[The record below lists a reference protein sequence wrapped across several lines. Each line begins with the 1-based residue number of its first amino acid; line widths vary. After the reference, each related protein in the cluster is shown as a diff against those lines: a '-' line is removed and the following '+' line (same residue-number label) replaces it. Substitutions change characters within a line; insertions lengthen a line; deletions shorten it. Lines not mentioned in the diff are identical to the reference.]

1 MTKQFN
7 INELQLKYLE
17 LETLLDI
24 TNELNS
30 FENVSVLLQE
40 ILIKSCA
47 VLNASSGL
55 ILMQNNNSD
64 LFQIEAEFNIDV
76 EALKGIIFNKKKGFF
91 NEVNQN
97 RKPLAVEI
105 LNDPFLSR
113 TNCTFGLIAP
123 LLDKKDLVGV
133 IVLFDKESRAGISSF
148 DDSDTNMLSA
158 IASQAGVAYNNI
170 KLMEN
175 IKEAKTFND
184 NIMQSIVTGVF
195 TTNLMGEI
203 SHVNRAAAAIINLER
218 EMVIG
223 NHYEYVFESNEII
236 NALISKCE
244 EVLATISETQIQI
257 DCNGKSTS
265 VNISVSPLLNDL
277 NEPIGSVVAMED
289 LSNLDKLKSTFKKYV
304 SKQIVD
310 QLLENEDMLNLG
322 GQEQEATILFSDIR
336 GFTSMSETM
345 TPTEVVET
353 LNDYFNL
360 MIEIIFKYNGT
371 LDKII
376 GDALMVIYGAPNSTD
391 KDTENA
397 VLTAIEMQEKLIE
410 FNQLRIINS
419 KPPITIGIGI
429 NRGKVISGNIGS
441 RQQMNFTVIGDS
453 VNLAS
458 RLCSV
463 AASDEIIV
471 SDAVWKK
478 VKHLKSFKSKKL
490 NPVKVK
496 GKAKPIEIKEILY
509 NRPEFQYELA
519 NKKIE
524 EFQILYETEQK
535 DKEIA
540 NLATQNELKEE
551 ANKNLVA
558 KQEAE
563 NSASRIIYIALGSGV
578 ILLGFI
584 GVLLFRASQ
593 RRKKT
598 NDLLK
603 VTNENLKSKN
613 AKIESQAKQIG
624 DSIAYARNI
633 QNAILPLKSEM
644 SGSLSEHFVYYM
656 PKDIVSGDFYWIRKH
671 NDDVCI
677 AIADCT
683 GHGVPG
689 AFMSMLGISAIND
702 IVNNMNR
709 LIEYKVF

>member
-1 MTKQFN
+1 MSKQFN

-24 TNELNS
+24 TNELSS
-30 FENVSVLLQE
+30 FENVSILLEE

-47 VLNASSGL
+47 VLNASSGM

-76 EALKGIIFNKKKGFF
+76 EALKGIIFNKKRGFF

-97 RKPLAVEI
+97 RKAINVEI
-105 LNDPFLSR
+105 SNDPFLTR
-113 TNCTFGLIAP
+113 TNCTHGLIAP

-133 IVLFDKESRAGISSF
+133 IILFDKESRAGISAF
-148 DDSDTNMLSA
+148 EVSDTNMLSA
-158 IASQAGVAYNNI
+158 IATQAGVAYNNI
-170 KLMEN
+170 KLIES

-184 NIMQSIVTGVF
+184 NVMQSIVTGVF

-203 SHVNRAAAAIINLER
+203 NHVNRAAAAIINLDR

-236 NALISKCE
+236 NELISKCE
-244 EVLATISETQIQI
+244 IELDTVSETEVQL
-257 DCNGKSTS
+257 DCNGKVTA
-265 VNISVSPLLNDL
+265 VNISVSPLLNDI

-310 QLLENEDMLNLG
+310 QLLENDDMLNLG

-345 TPTEVVET
+345 APNEVVET

-391 KDTENA
+391 QDTENA
-397 VLTAIEMQEKLIE
+397 VLTAIEMQERLIE
-410 FNQLRIINS
+410 FNQQRIIHS
-419 KPPITIGIGI
+419 KLPITIGIGI

-463 AASDEIIV
+463 AKANEIIV
-471 SDAVWKK
+471 SDTVWKH
-478 VKHLKSFKSKKL
+478 VKHNKSLKSKKL

-496 GKAKPIEIKEILY
+496 GKVKPIEIKEVLY
-509 NRPEFQYELA
+509 DRPPFNYEVAFGMIESFLMNHLPKDYTYHTIHHIRDVVVQSERIAKKEKINKEDIADLKLA
-519 NKKIE
+519 AWLHDVGYIWEPGRHEGRGAEYATTVLNAMDFPAKKINKITGMIMATKIPQSPKNILEQIICDADLDYLGREGYE
-524 EFQILYETEQK
+524 ENSLLLLQELRLKKNVTENDWIKIQDQFLTK
-535 DKEIA
+535 HSYFTKTSNTTRNKLKA
-540 NLATQNELKEE
+540 TVLATIKNKLK
-551 ANKNLVA
+551 
-558 KQEAE
+558 
-563 NSASRIIYIALGSGV
+563 
-578 ILLGFI
+578 F
-584 GVLLFRASQ
+584 
-593 RRKKT
+593 
-598 NDLLK
+598 
-603 VTNENLKSKN
+603 
-613 AKIESQAKQIG
+613 
-624 DSIAYARNI
+624 
-633 QNAILPLKSEM
+633 
-644 SGSLSEHFVYYM
+644 
-656 PKDIVSGDFYWIRKH
+656 
-671 NDDVCI
+671 
-677 AIADCT
+677 
-683 GHGVPG
+683 
-689 AFMSMLGISAIND
+689 
-702 IVNNMNR
+702 
-709 LIEYKVF
+709 

>member
-24 TNELNS
+24 TNELSS

-47 VLNASSGL
+47 VLNASSGM
-55 ILMQNNNSD
+55 ILMQNENSD

-76 EALKGIIFNKKKGFF
+76 DALKGVIFNKKRGFF
-91 NEVNQN
+91 NEVYQN
-97 RKPLAVEI
+97 RKAIHVQI
-105 LNDPFLSR
+105 SGDPFLSK
-113 TNCTFGLIAP
+113 TKCTYGLIAP
-123 LLDKKDLVGV
+123 LLDKKDLAGV

-148 DDSDTNMLSA
+148 DESDTNMLSA
-158 IASQAGVAYNNI
+158 IATQAGVAYNNI
-170 KLMEN
+170 KLIEN

-184 NIMQSIVTGVF
+184 NVMQSIVTGVF

-203 SHVNRAAAAIINLER
+203 NHVNRAAASIINLER
-218 EMVIG
+218 EEVIG

-244 EVLATISETQIQI
+244 EALETISESEIQI
-257 DCNGKSTS
+257 ECNGKSTS
-265 VNISVSPLLNDL
+265 VNISVSPLLNDQ

-310 QLLENEDMLNLG
+310 QLLENDDMLNLG

-345 TPTEVVET
+345 APNEVVET
-353 LNDYFNL
+353 LNEYFNL

-376 GDALMVIYGAPNSTD
+376 GDALMVIYGAPNSTE

-410 FNQLRIINS
+410 FNQQRIIHS
-419 KPPITIGIGI
+419 KMPITIGIGI

-463 AASDEIIV
+463 AKADEIIV
-471 SDAVWKK
+471 SDAVWKQIK
-478 VKHLKSFKSKKL
+478 TNKIFKNRKL

-509 NRPEFQYELA
+509 KKPEFNYEVAYGMIENFLINHLPKEYTYHTIHHIRDVVIQSERIAKKEKINKEDIADLKLAAWLHDVGYIWEPNRHEARGSEYATTILNAMDFPAQKINRITGMIMATKIPQSPKNLLEQIICDADLDYLGREGYEENSLLLLQELRLKKEITALDWLKIQDQFLTKHAYFTKTSNTTRNKLKAEVLA
-519 NKKIE
+519 NI
-524 EFQILYETEQK
+524 
-535 DKEIA
+535 
-540 NLATQNELKEE
+540 
-551 ANKNLVA
+551 
-558 KQEAE
+558 
-563 NSASRIIYIALGSGV
+563 
-578 ILLGFI
+578 
-584 GVLLFRASQ
+584 
-593 RRKKT
+593 
-598 NDLLK
+598 
-603 VTNENLKSKN
+603 KSK
-613 AKIESQAKQIG
+613 
-624 DSIAYARNI
+624 
-633 QNAILPLKSEM
+633 LKN
-644 SGSLSEHFVYYM
+644 
-656 PKDIVSGDFYWIRKH
+656 K
-671 NDDVCI
+671 
-677 AIADCT
+677 
-683 GHGVPG
+683 
-689 AFMSMLGISAIND
+689 
-702 IVNNMNR
+702 
-709 LIEYKVF
+709 

>member
-24 TNELNS
+24 TNELSS

-47 VLNASSGL
+47 VLNASSGM
-55 ILMQNNNSD
+55 ILMQNENSD
-64 LFQIEAEFNIDV
+64 LFQIEAEFNIDL
-76 EALKGIIFNKKKGFF
+76 EALKGVIFNKKRGFF
-91 NEVNQN
+91 NEVYQQ
-97 RKPLAVEI
+97 RKALHVQIAG
-105 LNDPFLSR
+105 DPFLSK
-113 TNCTFGLIAP
+113 TKCTYGLIAP
-123 LLDKKDLVGV
+123 LLDKKELAGV
-133 IVLFDKESRAGISSF
+133 IVLFDKESRAGVSAF

-158 IASQAGVAYNNI
+158 IATQSGVAYNNI
-170 KLMEN
+170 KLIEN

-184 NIMQSIVTGVF
+184 NVMQSIVTGVF

-203 SHVNRAAAAIINLER
+203 NHVNRAAASIINLER
-218 EMVIG
+218 EEVIG

-236 NALISKCE
+236 NELISKCE
-244 EVLATISETQIQI
+244 IALETISESQIQI

-310 QLLENEDMLNLG
+310 QLLENDDMLNLG

-336 GFTSMSETM
+336 GFTSMSESM
-345 TPTEVVET
+345 PPNEVVET
-353 LNDYFNL
+353 LNEYFNL

-376 GDALMVIYGAPNSTD
+376 GDALMVIYGAPNSTE

-410 FNQLRIINS
+410 FNQQRIIHS
-419 KPPITIGIGI
+419 KMPITIGIGI

-463 AASDEIIV
+463 AKADEIIV
-471 SDAVWKK
+471 SDAVWKQIK
-478 VKHLKSFKSKKL
+478 TNKIFKNRKL

-509 NRPEFQYELA
+509 QRPLFNYEVAYGMIENFLINHLPKEYTYHTIHHIRDVVEQSERIAKKEKINKEDIADLKLAAWLHDVGYIWEPNRHEARGSEYATTILNAMDFPAQKINRITGMIMATKIPQSPKNILEQIICDADLDYLGREGYEENSLLLLQELRL
-519 NKKIE
+519 K
-524 EFQILYETEQK
+524 
-535 DKEIA
+535 KEISA
-540 NLATQNELKEE
+540 LDWLKIQDQFLTKHTYFTKTSNTTR
-551 ANKNLVA
+551 NK
-558 KQEAE
+558 
-563 NSASRIIYIALGSGV
+563 
-578 ILLGFI
+578 
-584 GVLLFRASQ
+584 
-593 RRKKT
+593 
-598 NDLLK
+598 
-603 VTNENLKSKN
+603 
-613 AKIESQAKQIG
+613 
-624 DSIAYARNI
+624 
-633 QNAILPLKSEM
+633 LKSEVLANIK
-644 SGSLSEHFVYYM
+644 STL
-656 PKDIVSGDFYWIRKH
+656 KNK
-671 NDDVCI
+671 
-677 AIADCT
+677 
-683 GHGVPG
+683 
-689 AFMSMLGISAIND
+689 
-702 IVNNMNR
+702 
-709 LIEYKVF
+709 